1 MKKLVQSIERFSFAQ
16 LTSNTSGK
24 TSASGTMGVIIC
36 AVGSLCFLIGCVDKL
51 FIGRDIDIVTQS
63 IIFAGIGAGL
73 LGLRK
78 VVATNTKGTIDI
90 SSEETNP

>member
-1 MKKLVQSIERFSFAQ
+1 MKKLVQSIEKFSFAQ

-51 FIGRDIDIVTQS
+51 FIGRDIDIITQS
-63 IIFAGIGAGL
+63 IIFVGIGAGL

-90 SSEETNP
+90 SSEVTNP